1 MKIHRVHRLGLHLG
15 CALLAAGFAVPAA
28 ALQFEFDKVDVQ
40 LDTAITVGGSVR
52 LEERSDD
59 LVGIANGGTAFSV
72 NGDDGNLNYDK
83 GDFFSIAGKVTSELT
98 LKHENLKLFARGLYL
113 YDAVGRD
120 DETITINNF
129 GFNPATGVRTP
140 AGSTTRAERP
150 EATREE
156 IGDNTELLD
165 LYLQG
170 DFEIFDR
177 LLTLRVGRQL
187 VSWGESS
194 FIPNGINVVNAFDL
208 SKLRVPGRELR
219 DAFRPSS
226 MLWGVMDLTDTV
238 SVEAFLQIRWD
249 ETRPDPKGSYFST
262 NDFATIGA
270 DFVMLGFG
278 LTPEGTPGSTVPR
291 AADRAP
297 NDNEQGGIALRWFSS
312 ALGDTEFGLYAMNY
326 HSRLPV
332 FSAIS
337 ASTSPDSGR
346 YFAEYPEDVKMFG
359 LSFNTTVFGASL
371 SGEYSLHK
379 DAPLQ
384 IDDIELLF
392 AALGFP
398 NKIGAFVG
406 GGKYIPGFKRFDIS
420 QIQFSLLK
428 TLGPHNY
435 IGANDVVLLFE
446 AGANYV
452 HSMPDASVLPLDA
465 PGTYRKAPPDL
476 VARSPGTEDLENYA
490 DDFSTGYRFVAQA
503 KYLRSFAGFNVLPR
517 LIFFHD
523 VHGTTPRPDSTFVH
537 GRKTLGLGVTFAHID
552 DWSVDFSYNRYFGG
566 GRFNLIHDRDFASAN
581 IKYSF

>member
-1 MKIHRVHRLGLHLG
+1 MKTHRVHTFSLRLG
-15 CALLAAGFAVPAA
+15 CALLAASWVLPAS

-40 LDTAITVGGSVR
+40 LDTAVTVGGSVR
-52 LEERSDD
+52 LEERADE

-83 GDFFSIAGKVTSELT
+83 GDFFSIAAKVTSELT
-98 LKHENLKLFARGLYL
+98 LKHENFKLFARGLYL
-113 YDAVGRD
+113 YDHIGRD
-120 DETITINNF
+120 DETITVNGNA
-129 GFNPATGVRTP
+129 P
-140 AGSTTRAERP
+140 RAERP

-156 IGDNTELLD
+156 VGDNSELLD

-194 FIPNGINVVNAFDL
+194 FIPNGINVINAFDL

-226 MLWGVMDLTDTV
+226 MLWGVMDLTETV

-278 LTPEGTPGSTVPR
+278 TTPEGTPGATISR
-291 AADRAP
+291 AADRDP
-297 NDNEQGGIALRWFSS
+297 NDNEQGGVALRWFST

-332 FSAIS
+332 FSSIS
-337 ASTSPDSGR
+337 ASTSPDTGR

-359 LSFNTTVFGASL
+359 VSFNTTVFGASL

-398 NKIGAFVG
+398 NKIGSFVG
-406 GGKYIPGFKRFDIS
+406 GGKYIQGYRRFDIS
-420 QIQFSLLK
+420 QAQMSLLK

-435 IGANDVVLLFE
+435 IGANDVILLLE
-446 AGANYV
+446 VGANFV
-452 HSMPDASVLPLDA
+452 HSMPDASVLPLDG
-465 PGTYRKAPPDL
+465 PGTYLKAPPDL
-476 VARSPGTEDLENYA
+476 AGRSPGTEDLEGYA

-503 KYLRSFAGFNVLPR
+503 KYLRGFAGFNVLPR

-523 VHGTTPRPDSTFVH
+523 VKGTTPRPDSTFVH
-537 GRKTLGLGVTFAHID
+537 GRKTLGVGVNLAHID

-566 GRFNLIHDRDFASAN
+566 GRYNLIHDRDFASASF
-581 IKYSF
+581 KYSF